1 MEQQPLETFKMET
14 NFEGLIQLLAKSLYP
29 DPDVFIR
36 ELIQNCHDSIIRR
49 QELDANLAG
58 SIAIEI
64 NEVDRALIFRDNG
77 IGMNAQDIK
86 QFLSVIGSTGT
97 GTARNSLQIDGR
109 DAACKLIGQFGI
121 GMLSAFVV
129 AEQVIVTTRKLG
141 SHQAFAWHNYG
152 STDCELYPAEFD
164 KVGTEI
170 RVCLRADYDF
180 MLEKSRLQDAIIK
193 YCDFIQFEIML
204 DGKGPINIQTPPWH
218 RQHWPSE
225 KRKIVAYADFLD
237 RRYPDIPIDVIPI
250 ELDSPYTARGAMY
263 ITNRRIPDV
272 NTTGVMDIF
281 VRRMF
286 VREGD
291 NTLLPPWAKFIRGII
306 DSPDLQPTAARDNI
320 QRSSPSFEYL
330 QQQLGDLILNRLSY
344 LAQHEP
350 RKFQKINH
358 WHHYHLKGM
367 AYFHDDFFEH
377 VAELL
382 LFETNEGAL
391 SIREYLQKAMSDR
404 SAKTPIYYFAYRE
417 GAAQFYKLAT
427 ARGWIVVNAG
437 YQFEEKL
444 LQKYA
449 ERHQHRVRLERLDV
463 SDDPD
468 LFQRLDPSEINQFRN
483 LELDVEKTLR
493 SANIANVMVQLRRF
507 EPVSLPAVVIVS
519 PESESQE
526 KLRTLVEQPWF
537 LEGLEAIAS
546 EAIEQSSPSPWIL
559 SLNVNSALIQ
569 QLSQMDRQAPLVKQV
584 MLGLYN
590 SAVLYSHNLLDQK
603 RVDIM
608 HGQFID
614 LFNMLLTHWTQRKEL
629 EGALWNERRKTLSL
643 QMGVG
648 TPELQT
654 PSPPPSPPRELSTEV
669 LKSLRMQLQ
678 PHEAQQLITLYP
690 TIEALLQGNAAEI
703 AAQLGLSE
711 FIVQAIQ
718 AELGQN

>member
-1 MEQQPLETFKMET
+1 MEQQPLETFKMKT

-49 QELDANLAG
+49 KELEANLPG
-58 SIAIEI
+58 CIAIEI
-64 NEVDRALIFRDNG
+64 NSADRALIFRDNG
-77 IGMNAQDIK
+77 IGMDVQDIK

-97 GTARNSLQIDGR
+97 GTARNSLQTEGR
-109 DAACKLIGQFGI
+109 EAAYKLIGQFGI

-129 AEQVIVTTRKLG
+129 ADQVIVTTRKLG
-141 SHQAFAWHNYG
+141 SHHAFAWHNYG
-152 STDCELYPAEFD
+152 STDCELYAAEFD
-164 KVGTEI
+164 TVGTEI
-170 RVCLRADYDF
+170 RVCLSADYDF

-204 DGKGPINIQTPPWH
+204 DGEGPINIQMPPWY
-218 RQHWPSE
+218 RKHWSSE
-225 KRKIVAYADFLD
+225 KNKRVAYADFLD

-263 ITNRRIPDV
+263 ITNRRIPDG

-291 NTLLPPWAKFIRGII
+291 NTLLPSWAKFIRGII

-320 QRSSPSFEYL
+320 QRSHPAFDCL
-330 QQQLGDLILNRLSY
+330 QRQLGELIIQRLSY
-344 LAQHEP
+344 LAQDEP

-367 AYFHDDFFEH
+367 ACFHDDFFEY

-382 LFETNEGAL
+382 LFETNEGDL
-391 SIREYLQKAMSDR
+391 SIREYLQKSMADG
-404 SAKTPIYYFAYRE
+404 ATKTPIYYFAYRE

-427 ARGWIVVNAG
+427 ARGWIVINAG
-437 YQFEEKL
+437 YQFEEEL

-449 ERHQHRVRLERLDV
+449 EQHQDTVRLERLDT

-468 LFQRLDPSEINQFRN
+468 LFQRLDPSEIDQFRN

-493 SANIANVMVQLRRF
+493 AANIANVMVQLRRF
-507 EPVSLPAVVIVS
+507 EPAALPAVIIVS
-519 PESESQE
+519 PETESQE
-526 KLRTLVEQPWF
+526 KLRKLVEQPWF
-537 LEGLEAIAS
+537 LEGIEAIAS
-546 EAIEQSSPSPWIL
+546 EALEQSSSSPWVL

-569 QLSQMDRQAPLVKQV
+569 QLSKNDRQAPLVKQI

-603 RVDIM
+603 RVDMM
-608 HGQFID
+608 HRQFIH
-614 LFNMLLTHWTQRKEL
+614 LFDMLLAHWHQSKEL
-629 EGALWNERRKTLSL
+629 LPSRLKKAYIERD
-643 QMGVG
+643 G
-648 TPELQT
+648 
-654 PSPPPSPPRELSTEV
+654 
-669 LKSLRMQLQ
+669 
-678 PHEAQQLITLYP
+678 HE
-690 TIEALLQGNAAEI
+690 
-703 AAQLGLSE
+703 
-711 FIVQAIQ
+711 
-718 AELGQN
+718 